1 MWRLHL
7 STQPVAAVQILG
19 SDQPLVAVW
28 DNRHKVHYYSQ
39 FDAMPSGEQV
49 FDQQQAPTGLD
60 DDFWREFV
68 GSLRAPNDIYLPT
81 VYMTGLALYQSR
93 DGRLRLYHFQDG
105 TLILEVEGRHVSLN
119 REQDGRFLIAGLDRA
134 LGLCAAFS
142 DQGELHIYQQHIRVG
157 KYDLGLAQGVEAR
170 LNLQMPDGL
179 GRLLISD
186 GEQVMMVDSA
196 GRVLHSLTTHYAVGP
211 IAISPNGQHILLG
224 DIDDNLI
231 RVYDGELRP
240 VSQKHAIDLMAASR
254 QVQLLASLPGRK
266 AGLSAVDVSDRG
278 TIVFALGGVICVTDV
293 KALDILPQP
302 KPLL

>member
-7 STQPVAAVQILG
+7 STQPVAAVQILA
-19 SDQPLVAVW
+19 SEQPLVAVW

-39 FDAMPSGEQV
+39 FDATPSGEQI
-49 FDQQQAPTGLD
+49 FDEKQAPTNLD

-68 GSLRAPNDIYLPT
+68 SSLRAPNEIYLPT
-81 VYMTGLALYQSR
+81 VLMAGLALYQSR

-105 TLILEVEGRHVSLN
+105 TLILEVEGRHVALN

-186 GEQVMMVDSA
+186 GEQVLLVDSA
-196 GRVLHSLTTHYAVGP
+196 GRVIHSLTTHYAVGP

-231 RVYDGELRP
+231 RVYDSELRP
-240 VSQKHAIDLMAASR
+240 ASQKHAIDLMAASK

-278 TIVFALGGVICVTDV
+278 TIAFALGGVICVTDV
-293 KALDILPQP
+293 KSLDVLPQP